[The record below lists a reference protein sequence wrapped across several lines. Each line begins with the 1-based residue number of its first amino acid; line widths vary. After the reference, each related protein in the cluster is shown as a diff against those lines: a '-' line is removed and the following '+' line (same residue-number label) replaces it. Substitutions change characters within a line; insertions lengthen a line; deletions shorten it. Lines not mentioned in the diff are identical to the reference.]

1 MLRFTLNQRTM
12 YHKFDLIIVGS
23 GLAGLYSAWCA
34 SKTKRVAVITKSTL
48 ELSNSSWAQGGI
60 AAAIGEDDSPQLH
73 FEDTMRT
80 GCGLCNPKAVEILV
94 KEGRERVIELI
105 ESGMPFDKQEGHIAL
120 GLEGGHS
127 RRRIL
132 HSGGDATGREAV
144 RFTSRL
150 LTDNPNLT
158 FFENTLM
165 YKILKK
171 ENTCRGVLAYNWKK
185 NECLTLNG
193 PVLLATGGGSAIYS
207 RTTNPHTA
215 VGEGLSVAFDAGVEL
230 ESMEFI
236 QFHPTAFYS
245 GGNNTFL
252 ISEAVRGEGAYI
264 TNREGRRFVKE
275 LHPLAELAPR
285 DIVSKM
291 IFNEIESSG
300 HPHVYLDLRH
310 LHAGKIKSR
319 FSNIA
324 AEAAKY
330 QVDLTKDLIPIAPAA
345 HYMIGGIKTT
355 VDGETNI
362 PGLFAVGEIASTGIH
377 GANRLASNSLLE
389 CIVFAHRA
397 VKACQ
402 FTGEVEKQEGKFF
415 IDKKR
420 EAESM
425 AYKNELSQVM
435 TECVGIV
442 RNEASLKKAQQF
454 ILPTVAFNPEEYF
467 TSRSRSLQQ
476 VASFITEAALQR
488 KESRGCHYRSDFPET
503 NELLAKTNI

>member
-1 MLRFTLNQRTM
+1 MH
-12 YHKFDLIIVGS
+12 HKFDLIIVGS

-48 ELSNSSWAQGGI
+48 ELSSSAWAQGGI
-60 AAAIGEDDSPQLH
+60 AAAIGRDDSPQLH

-94 KEGRERVIELI
+94 NEGRERVLELI
-105 ESGMPFDKQEGHIAL
+105 EAGMPFDKHEGQIAL

-132 HSGGDATGREAV
+132 HSGGDATGRETV
-144 RFTSRL
+144 RFTSKL
-150 LTDNPNLT
+150 LADNPRIA

-171 ENTCRGVLAYNWKK
+171 ENTCRGVLVYNWQKQQ
-185 NECLTLNG
+185 CITLNG
-193 PVLLATGGGSAIYS
+193 PVLLAAGGGSAIYS

-215 VGEGLSVAFDAGVEL
+215 VGEGLSTAFEVGAEL

-264 TNREGRRFVKE
+264 VNKEGRRFVKD
-275 LHPLAELAPR
+275 LHPMAELAPR

-291 IFNEIESSG
+291 IFNEIETSG
-300 HPHVYLDLRH
+300 NPNVYLDLRH
-310 LHAGKIKSR
+310 LDADKIKSR

-324 AEAAKY
+324 AETAKY
-330 QVDLTKDLIPIAPAA
+330 NVDLTKDLVPIAPAA

-355 VDGETNI
+355 TDGETNI

-389 CIVFAHRA
+389 CLVFAHRA
-397 VKACQ
+397 VKACR
-402 FTGEVEKQEGKFF
+402 FTGETEKQEGHFF
-415 IDKKR
+415 IDKKT
-420 EAESM
+420 EAECM
-425 AYKNELSQVM
+425 AYKNKISEMM
-435 TECVGIV
+435 TENVGIL
-442 RNEASLKKAQQF
+442 RNEASLKKALKF
-454 ILPTVAFNPEEYF
+454 ISHAPDFNPDEYF
-467 TSRSRSLQQ
+467 SSRVRSLQQ
-476 VASFITEAALQR
+476 VAAFIADAALNR
-488 KESRGCHYRSDFPET
+488 CESRGCHYRSDFPET
-503 NELLAKTNI
+503 NDPSLKTTIQKKDLD

>member
-1 MLRFTLNQRTM
+1 M

-60 AAAIGEDDSPQLH
+60 AAAIGDDDSPQFH
-73 FEDTMRT
+73 FEDTLRT

-94 KEGRERVIELI
+94 NEGRERVLELI
-105 ESGMPFDKQEGHIAL
+105 RLGMPFDKQDGHIAL

-132 HSGGDATGREAV
+132 HSGGDVTGRETV
-144 RFTSRL
+144 RFTSKL
-150 LTDNPNLT
+150 LANNPNIT
-158 FFENTLM
+158 FFENTLV

-171 ENTCRGVLAYNWKK
+171 ENTCRGVLAYNWQKQ
-185 NECLTLNG
+185 ECLTLNG

-215 VGEGLSVAFDAGVEL
+215 VGEGLSMAFDAGAGL

-264 TNREGRRFVKE
+264 INQEGRRFVKD
-275 LHPLAELAPR
+275 LHPMAELAPR

-291 IFNEIESSG
+291 IFNEIETSG
-300 HPHVYLDLRH
+300 HPNVYLDLRH
-310 LHAGKIKSR
+310 LDALKMKSR

-330 QVDLTKDLIPIAPAA
+330 HVDITTDLVPIAPAA
-345 HYMIGGIKTT
+345 HYMIGGVKTT

-389 CIVFAHRA
+389 CLVFAHRA

-402 FTGEVEKQEGKFF
+402 FMGEVEKQEGKFF
-415 IDKKR
+415 IDKKT
-420 EAESM
+420 EAESL
-425 AYKNELSQVM
+425 AYKNEISEVM

-454 ILPTVAFNPEEYF
+454 ISPMLDFDPEEYF
-467 TSRSRSLQQ
+467 SSRARSLQQ
-476 VASFITEAALQR
+476 VASFITNAALSR
-488 KESRGCHYRSDFPET
+488 CESRGCHYRSDFPEADNSWT
-503 NELLAKTNI
+503 KTTTRKSSEI